1 MLRPS
6 KGPQKVFDISQECT
20 MKGRLGSRRK
30 KISKLPRMQAS
41 KYWQYASEKARTRKK
56 KSRSGQERSESRRNK
71 GAQDIRMS
79 INPSNVKSFPFLSP
93 SKTPLS

>member
-1 MLRPS
+1 
-6 KGPQKVFDISQECT
+6 
-20 MKGRLGSRRK
+20 
-30 KISKLPRMQAS
+30 MQAR
-41 KYWQYASEKARTRKK
+41 KREREKKN
-56 KSRSGQERSESRRNK
+56 QEAKSRRNK

>member
-1 MLRPS
+1 
-6 KGPQKVFDISQECT
+6 
-20 MKGRLGSRRK
+20 
-30 KISKLPRMQAS
+30 MQAR
-41 KYWQYASEKARTRKK
+41 KREREKK